1 MIRFERR
8 LGASWPTDQKLVG
21 FVAFHL
27 TQHPFRVE
35 MRVSALAMLIP
46 GHYLKRLKPIS
57 HPYGDVLLAKYRA
70 CARGQVLEL
79 QRVTNYPVS
88 RRVERHS
95 DSRKI
100 EYSPT
105 EPKAGAG
112 PGLRTRPND
121 LVRKTISVEAG

>member
-1 MIRFERR
+1 M
-8 LGASWPTDQKLVG
+8 
-21 FVAFHL
+21 AFHL
-27 TQHPFRVE
+27 TLRPFRVE
-35 MRVSALAMLIP
+35 MRVSASAMLIP

-79 QRVTNYPVS
+79 HRVTNHPVS
-88 RRVERHS
+88 RRVERHF
-95 DSRKI
+95 DIRKI

-112 PGLRTRPND
+112 TD
-121 LVRKTISVEAG
+121 LKVDPKDLARKTISAEAG

>member
-1 MIRFERR
+1 M
-8 LGASWPTDQKLVG
+8 
-21 FVAFHL
+21 AFHL
-27 TQHPFRVE
+27 TLHPFRVK

-46 GHYLKRLKPIS
+46 GHYLKRPKPIS
-57 HPYGDVLLAKYRA
+57 YPYGDVLLAKYRA

-88 RRVERHS
+88 QRVKRHF
-95 DSRKI
+95 DSRKM

-112 PGLRTRPND
+112 PGLRTLPKE
-121 LVRKTISVEAG
+121 LARKTISAEAG

>member
-1 MIRFERR
+1 MIHFERR
-8 LGASWPTDQKLVG
+8 LGASWSTDQKPVG

-27 TQHPFRVE
+27 ALHPFRVE

-57 HPYGDVLLAKYRA
+57 YPYGDVLLAKYRA

-79 QRVTNYPVS
+79 QRLTNHPVS
-88 RRVERHS
+88 REAT
-95 DSRKI
+95 SRKI

-112 PGLRTRPND
+112 TDLRATARD
-121 LVRKTISVEAG
+121 LARKTISAEAG

>member
-1 MIRFERR
+1 MIHFERR
-8 LGASWPTDQKLVG
+8 LGASLSTDQKPVW
-21 FVAFHL
+21 FVALHL
-27 TQHPFRVE
+27 TLHPSRVE

-57 HPYGDVLLAKYRA
+57 CPYGDVLLAKYRA

-79 QRVTNYPVS
+79 HRVTNHPVS
-88 RRVERHS
+88 RRVERHF
-95 DSRKI
+95 DIRKI

-112 PGLRTRPND
+112 TALRATARD
-121 LVRKTISVEAG
+121 LARKTISAEAG